1 MSILN
6 NIPLVRSRIAMFLK
20 SGAGN
25 PSALALLEDAAEVL
39 RQAEQALRYWRQRA
53 EQAEQAEAL
62 NQAEQDDGK

>member
-6 NIPLVRSRIAMFLK
+6 NIPLVRSRVAMFLK
-20 SGAGN
+20 SGAGD
-25 PSALALLEDAAEVL
+25 PSARALLEDAADVL

-53 EQAEQAEAL
+53 EQAEAL

>member
-25 PSALALLEDAAEVL
+25 PSALALLEDAADVL
-39 RQAEQALRYWRQRA
+39 GWAEQVVRYWQQR
-53 EQAEQAEAL
+53 AEQAEAL

>member
-25 PSALALLEDAAEVL
+25 PSALALLEDAADVL
-39 RQAEQALRYWRQRA
+39 GWAEQALRYWRQRA
-53 EQAEQAEAL
+53 EQVEAL
-62 NQAEQDDGK
+62 SQAEQDDGK

>member
-1 MSILN
+1 MSAYDS
-6 NIPLVRSRIAMFLK
+6 IPFLRSRIAMFLK
-20 SGAGN
+20 SGAGD
-25 PSALALLEDAAEVL
+25 PSARALLEDAADVL

>member
-20 SGAGN
+20 SGAGDI
-25 PSALALLEDAAEVL
+25 SARSLLEEADAVL
-39 RQAEQALRYWRQRA
+39 LLIDQDVRYWKQR
-53 EQAEQAEAL
+53 AEQAEAL